1 VPLRSSRKATNSS
14 SSSSN
19 LLPAVVAEQDREST
33 VGRVDLRVEAPYT
46 PAGDQ
51 PKAIATIASAIGRGE
66 QRVLL
71 HGITGSGK
79 SATLAWVVERLQRPA
94 LVLAPNKSLAAQLH
108 AELSALLPDNAVE
121 YFVSYYDYY
130 QPEAYVP
137 ASDTFIEKEATVN
150 ETIDKMRHAATAAAL
165 TRNDVV
171 VVASV
176 SALYGLGSPTNYR
189 TRSVQLSTQDRY
201 SPMQI
206 AARLVA
212 IGYDRND
219 IALERG
225 RFRLRGDTLDI
236 HPADSD
242 TLLRVRF
249 YGDDIET
256 LEHIDPVTHER
267 VATLEHAAVFPA
279 SHHIAVEDDIEQ
291 VCVEIETE
299 LGERLAELG
308 NEGKLLEA
316 ARLRQ
321 RVGNDIESLRETGR
335 CRGVENYSRYFDK
348 RDSGTP
354 PHTLLDY
361 FDNNVVVFLDE
372 SHVLVPQLAS
382 QQAGD
387 RSRKDTLVEHGFRL
401 PSALDNRPLSH
412 TEFFDKVETC
422 VFISATPGM
431 YEQEVSTTVA
441 ELVVRPT
448 GILDPV
454 VHVRPTAGAV
464 DDMIDEV
471 RDVAA
476 LGQASLVTVLTK
488 QMAEDLCDHLVGNGV
503 AARYMHS
510 DTTTF
515 DRIDLLRDLRLGQY
529 SVLVGINLL
538 REGLDLPE
546 VSRVFVFD
554 ADREGFLRSQT
565 ALVQTI
571 GRAARHIDGQVVL
584 YGDNITPAMER
595 AIDVTRQRRQR
606 QETFNAEHGIVPTSV
621 SSRQTPQRTADKAP
635 LGQSGTSTD
644 ELERRTVELEALM
657 LAAAEALRFED
668 AARLRDEL
676 EQVIAHLD
684 RLAGGV

>member
-1 VPLRSSRKATNSS
+1 M
-14 SSSSN
+14 
-19 LLPAVVAEQDREST
+19 T
-33 VGRVDLRVEAPYT
+33 VRTIGPVDLRVEAPYR

-51 PKAIATIASAIGRGE
+51 PKAIDDIADAINRGE

-79 SATLAWVVERLQRPA
+79 SATLAWIVERLQRPA

-189 TRSVQLSTQDRY
+189 SRAVQLSTQDRY

-242 TLLRVRF
+242 TVLRVRF

-267 VATLEHAAVFPA
+267 VETLERAAVFPA
-279 SHHIAVEDDIEQ
+279 SHHIAIQDDIEQ

-348 RDSGTP
+348 RASGTP

-361 FDNNVVVFLDE
+361 FDNNLVVFLDE

-401 PSALDNRPLSH
+401 PSALDNRPLSQ

-422 VFISATPGM
+422 VFISATPGP
-431 YEQEVSTTVA
+431 YEQETATTVA

-471 RDVAA
+471 RHIAA
-476 LGQASLVTVLTK
+476 FGQASLATVLTK

-503 AARYMHS
+503 NARYMHS

-515 DRIDLLRDLRLGQY
+515 DRIALLRDLRLGQY

-565 ALVQTI
+565 ALIQTI

-584 YGDNITPAMER
+584 YGDNITPAMEQ
-595 AIDVTRQRRQR
+595 AISVTRRRRQT
-606 QETFNAEHGIVPTSV
+606 QEKFNTEHGIVPTSV
-621 SSRQTPQRTADKAP
+621 ASRQTPQRHAARTVDAGGATTANDLA
-635 LGQSGTSTD
+635 
-644 ELERRTVELEALM
+644 RRAVELEALM
-657 LAAAEALRFED
+657 LTAAESLRFEQ
-668 AARLRDEL
+668 AAQLRDEL
-676 EQVIAHLD
+676 EQVLTHLD
-684 RLAGGV
+684 RYGTALQQPCEHQTSDCQA